1 MLHFDSGMDFLA
13 QTGFQLT
20 TVGIPLLLAVTL
32 HEVAHGIVADWMG
45 DHTARLLGRLTLNPF
60 PHVDPFG
67 TILLPL
73 MLYFSHSGMMF
84 GYAKPV
90 PINPGNFAHPRRD
103 MAFVAMA
110 GPLSNLLQAL
120 VYMSLLHSFLA
131 GISGSS
137 WFENSALGTEVGR
150 IAISLFRMG
159 IIVNVILFVFNLIPL
174 PPLDGGRVL
183 TGFLPLKGAEI
194 MGKIEPYGIWILF
207 GLILLDPYLGI
218 LSRFVW
224 PEMDALTQ
232 LLMGWATTPT
242 FS

>member
-1 MLHFDSGMDFLA
+1 MDFLA

-32 HEVAHGIVADWMG
+32 HEVAHGAVADRMG

-90 PINPGNFAHPRRD
+90 PINPNHFSRPRRD

-131 GISGSS
+131 VLQSSS
-137 WFENSALGTEVGR
+137 WFAASALGMEMAR
-150 IAISLFRMG
+150 IIIALFRMG

-183 TGFLPLKGAEI
+183 TGFLPMKGAEI
-194 MGKIEPYGIWILF
+194 MGRIEPYGIWILF
-207 GLILLDPYLGI
+207 GLIFLDPYIGI

-232 LLMGWATTPT
+232 VLMSWATNPA